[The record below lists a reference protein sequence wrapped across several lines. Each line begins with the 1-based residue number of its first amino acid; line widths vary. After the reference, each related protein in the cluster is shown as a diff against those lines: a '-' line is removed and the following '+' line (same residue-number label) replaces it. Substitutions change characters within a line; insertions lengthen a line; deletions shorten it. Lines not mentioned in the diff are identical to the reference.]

1 MRYRAI
7 LFDKDGTL
15 LDYGAT
21 WMPLNRKA
29 ALAAADG
36 DPGLAERLLAAAGYD
51 AERDR
56 VRSGSPLAAS
66 TNREI
71 AAGWAEL
78 LPGRDVA
85 ELTRLL
91 TRLERRLGEL
101 GRATS

>member
-1 MRYRAI
+1 MTIRGV

-15 LDYGAT
+15 LDYVAT

-29 ALAAADG
+29 ALAAAGG
-36 DPGLAERLLAAAGYD
+36 DQALAARLLAASGYD
-51 AERDR
+51 AATDR
-56 VRSGSPLAAS
+56 VLSGSPLAAS

-78 LPGRDVA
+78 MPGRDVA

-91 TRLERRLGEL
+91 EEIFT
-101 GRATS
+101 